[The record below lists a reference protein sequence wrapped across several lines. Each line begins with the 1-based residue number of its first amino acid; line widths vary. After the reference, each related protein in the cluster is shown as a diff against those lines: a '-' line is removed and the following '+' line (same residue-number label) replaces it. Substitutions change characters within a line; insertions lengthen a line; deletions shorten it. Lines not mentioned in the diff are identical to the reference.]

1 MRGLTTIPRPPT
13 GRCMS
18 ARQPRRRGSQVGL
31 AARARR
37 PRPPAEPILLTKAES
52 ARVMGM
58 NISHFERH
66 LAGELRCVY
75 SGQLTLYFVSDLRRW
90 ADAEAR
96 LDHLGLTRVAKP
108 TIPPIL
114 LTKTEAARVLS
125 MSVSHFQRHV
135 QPALRCLHSGQ
146 LTLFPY
152 ARLLAWAE
160 AEATIGGR
168 AVVA

>member
-1 MRGLTTIPRPPT
+1 MMGLATIPRPEST
-13 GRCMS
+13 WS
-18 ARQPRRRGSQVGL
+18 ASTRRRRRRGEHVGL

-37 PRPPAEPILLTKAES
+37 PRPPAEPVLLTKAES

-58 NISHFERH
+58 SISHFERH
-66 LAGELRCVY
+66 LSAELRCVY
-75 SGQLTLYFVSDLRRW
+75 SGQLTLYFVADLRRW
-90 ADAEAR
+90 ADGEPR

-135 QPALRCLHSGQ
+135 QPQLRCLHSGQ

-152 ARLLAWAE
+152 ARLLSWAE
-160 AEATIGGR
+160 AEAAIGGR

>member
-1 MRGLTTIPRPPT
+1 MPGLATVPRSQPVRS
-13 GRCMS
+13 GS
-18 ARQPRRRGSQVGL
+18 APRRPRQGDHVGL

-37 PRPPAEPILLTKAES
+37 PRPAAEPILLTKAES

-58 NISHFERH
+58 SISHFERH
-66 LAGELRCVY
+66 LAAEFRCVY
-75 SGQLTLYFVSDLRRW
+75 SGQLTLYFVADLRHW
-90 ADAEAR
+90 ADAEACP
-96 LDHLGLTRVAKP
+96 DHLGLTRVAKP
-108 TIPPIL
+108 KVPPIL

-135 QPALRCLHSGQ
+135 QPLLRCRHCGQ
-146 LTLFPY
+146 LTLYPY
-152 ARLLAWAE
+152 ARLSSWAE